1 MIFSDIYT
9 VNEVYSVLRQ
19 EHLYTSS
26 SMPWLYTSLKDVKYQ
41 PALADSARNKL
52 NEIFVFNYMIGG
64 GMVPAI
70 KNEQKHLIV
79 NHNGDQHLSYETT
92 VDLSFNDLYQQ
103 GGNFKHLIN
112 QTNTSHLSDVYD
124 KGVEALLAHDV
135 NPEARKRCHLTS
147 HFYGYLHDSSGTPIA
162 IKIGQGQGRDAYNST
177 GNDMMDRLVA
187 HCNRNPLYLK
197 AEKIFHIDGKESI
210 RLNCQYPAAFWQ
222 ERKSSV
228 KEGRSKFTPEINAQK
243 IELRTEQICREHLYG
258 LSSAKGN
265 FLTDEQGEYVNSVF
279 PDTRQRVYD
288 DGYRKGFQ
296 NFRLDFEF
304 VFENNELV
312 DILLFRTTHYQ
323 FDEVETLI
331 P

>member
-41 PALADSARNKL
+41 PALSNSVRNKL
-52 NEIFVFNYMIGG
+52 NEIFVFNYLISG
-64 GMVPAI
+64 GMTPPI
-70 KNEQKHLIV
+70 KNEEKHLVV
-79 NHNGDQHLSYETT
+79 NHNGDQHLSYET
-92 VDLSFNDLYQQ
+92 VVNLGFNDLYQQ

-124 KGVEALLAHDV
+124 KGVEALLAQHV
-135 NPEARKRCHLTS
+135 NPEALKNCHNTS

-162 IKIGQGQGRDAYNST
+162 IKIGQSQSWSESFNPT
-177 GNDMMDRLVA
+177 GNDLMDRLVA

-197 AEKIFHIDGKESI
+197 PEKIFHIDGKESI
-210 RLNCQYPAAFWQ
+210 RLNCKYPEAFWR
-222 ERKSSV
+222 ERRGI
-228 KEGRSKFTPEINAQK
+228 KESRPKFTQEINQQK
-243 IELRTEQICREHLYG
+243 IELRPEQISRRHLHG
-258 LSSAKGN
+258 LSSAAGD
-265 FLTDEQGEYVNSVF
+265 FLTEDQGQYIFSVL
-279 PDTRQRVYD
+279 PDARERVYD
-288 DGYRKGFQ
+288 NGYKKGFQ

-304 VFENNELV
+304 VFEDNELV
-312 DILLFRTTHYQ
+312 DILLFRRTYHE